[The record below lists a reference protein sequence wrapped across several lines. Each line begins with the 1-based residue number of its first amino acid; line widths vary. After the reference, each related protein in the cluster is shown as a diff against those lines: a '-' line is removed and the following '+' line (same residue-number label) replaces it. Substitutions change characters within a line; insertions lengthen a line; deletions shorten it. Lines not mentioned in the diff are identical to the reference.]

1 MCDHSK
7 IEYIGIQETM
17 DEQKPLFLYRCLICG
32 TTVALKERNIN
43 SGKIK
48 KKIVE

>member
-17 DEQKPLFLYRCLICG
+17 DEHKPLYLYRCLICG

-43 SGKIK
+43 SRRIK
-48 KKIVE
+48 KKIVK